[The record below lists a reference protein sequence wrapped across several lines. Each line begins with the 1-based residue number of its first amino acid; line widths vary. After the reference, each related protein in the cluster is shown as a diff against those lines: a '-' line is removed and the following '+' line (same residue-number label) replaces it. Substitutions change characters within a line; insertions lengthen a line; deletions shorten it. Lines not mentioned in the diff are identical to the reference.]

1 MWPAAPASI
10 AHDGRRSLA
19 FAAEANRAGPR
30 EQHGLA
36 VLVPQTHDNLCN
48 AAAHLSHKVL
58 SDVGACTH

>member
-10 AHDGRRSLA
+10 AQDGRRSLA

-30 EQHGLA
+30 EQLGFA

-48 AAAHLSHKVL
+48 AAAPLSHKFL
-58 SDVGACTH
+58 SDFAACTH